1 MRWIFSSLLTFIS
14 MKPNDF
20 IVFVLPRRPW
30 PPYAGQAKHAF
41 NISKKLKFLG
51 YKTGLV
57 YLDLSFSR
65 SRLQSVPSLGE
76 AYDRIICIKPSRLR
90 LLLAIVSSFF
100 GRVFRS
106 EPLQC
111 GIFSFFSSDVKSALS
126 RLNEYKPVDLLHFF
140 SIRTIRI
147 ARVGEQLQI
156 PYVCDLVDSVG
167 LNLWRR
173 IGVASYLHDKSLLR
187 WEYNAISI
195 LEKALPLGIY
205 LRAYLVVS
213 SVDREFLE
221 VTGMPSVGESLGQ
234 DSSRPPIVL
243 STIGLD
249 LDYINSSECFLF
261 PVSPRADNC
270 SSFKLVFF
278 GSLWYEPNHT
288 ALLRLV
294 NDIFPLVQQ
303 AIPGATLVI
312 AGDSPP
318 EDIIRLATAANI
330 LLVPNPDNMYS
341 IIKSCDV
348 AVFPISTGSGQ
359 QNKILEAI
367 SCHVPVVTSQ
377 MAAAPLGLLPSRH
390 LLVCETDDEYSSSI
404 ASLYRDPSLAS
415 SLDISAYSFIS
426 STFSWS
432 SVVEKLLA
440 GVYS

>member
-1 MRWIFSSLLTFIS
+1 

-30 PPYAGQAKHAF
+30 PPYAGQAKHSF
-41 NISKKLKFLG
+41 NISKRLKSLG

-90 LLLAIVSSFF
+90 LLLAIITSFF

-111 GIFSFFSSDVKSALS
+111 GVFSYFSSDVKSSLA
-126 RLNEYKPVDLLHFF
+126 RLNEHKPVDLLHFF

-156 PYVCDLVDSVG
+156 PYVCDLVDSVA
-167 LNLWRR
+167 LNLSRR
-173 IGVASYLHDKSLLR
+173 IGVTSYLHARILLR
-187 WEYNAISI
+187 WEYSAVSI
-195 LEKALPLGIY
+195 LEKALPLGAY

-213 SVDREFLE
+213 SVDREYLS
-221 VTGMPSVGESLGQ
+221 VTDISTGGANMRQHSIKPFIML
-234 DSSRPPIVL
+234 SS
-243 STIGLD
+243 IGLD
-249 LDYINSSECFLF
+249 LDCINASEPYLL
-261 PVSPRADNC
+261 PALLKADTCAPFN
-270 SSFKLVFF
+270 LVFF

-294 NDIFPLVQQ
+294 NNIFPLVLR
-303 AIPGATLVI
+303 AIPGANLVI

-318 EDIIRLATAANI
+318 EDILRLASAANV
-330 LLVPNPDNMYS
+330 LLISNPDNMYS

-359 QNKILEAI
+359 QNKLLEAI
-367 SCHVPVVTSQ
+367 ACHVPVVTSQ
-377 MAAAPLGLLPSRH
+377 MAATPLGLLPSEH
-390 LLVCETDDEYSSSI
+390 LLVCETDDDYSSSI
-404 ASLYRDPSLAS
+404 TSLYRDPGLAS